1 MPRLQN
7 KVALITGAA
16 RGQGACEASL
26 FAQEGAKVVL
36 TDILDEEGESAA
48 AAIRQQGGD
57 AIYIRLDVT
66 NEQQWQDVIQAT
78 VDRYGKLDI
87 LVNNAGIFP
96 MVRVEDTPVELWEQV
111 MDINATGVF
120 LGTKHA
126 IPAMRSAGGGSIINI
141 SSVAGLVGGSQAAAY
156 SASKG
161 AVRILT
167 KGTAVQ
173 YASDNIR
180 CNSVHPGI
188 IVTQMT
194 EELLSDEDRRTARLT
209 GTPIGRFGTV
219 DDVAYGVL
227 FLASDESSYVTGSE
241 LVIDGGSTAQ

>member
-1 MPRLQN
+1 MPRLEG
-7 KVALITGAA
+7 KVALISGGA
-16 RGQGACEASL
+16 RGQGACEGRL

-36 TDILDEEGESAA
+36 TDILDEEGEAVAA
-48 AAIRQQGGD
+48 EIRQQGGD
-57 AIYIRLDVT
+57 AIYVSLDVT
-66 NEQQWQDVIQAT
+66 QEQQWQDVIQTT

-96 MVRVEDTPVELWEQV
+96 MVRVEDTSVELWEQV
-111 MDINATGVF
+111 MDINVTGVF

-126 IPAMRSAGGGSIINI
+126 IPVMRAAGGGSIINI
-141 SSVAGLVGGSQAAAY
+141 SSVAGLVGGSRAAAY

-173 YASDNIR
+173 YASDGIR
-180 CNSVHPGI
+180 ANSVHPGI

-194 EELLSDEDRRTARLT
+194 EELLSDEDQRAQRLT
-209 GTPIGRFGTV
+209 STPIGRFGTAE
-219 DDVAYGVL
+219 DVAYGVL